1 MDNYVITIA
10 RGFGSGGK
18 EIGLTLA
25 KELGINC
32 YEKRIL
38 ELASEYSGLSQE
50 MFERVDEKF
59 SSEKIRKALAKM
71 PVTGE
76 VSSPAYKRFQSD
88 IKLFNIQAHII
99 RELAQSESCVIVGK
113 CADNILADYK
123 NVISVYIEAP
133 REICR
138 ARIMEKYS
146 CTADEANRLIYQ
158 TDQYRAEYYKYYS
171 GGNEWTN
178 VTNYDLTI
186 NIGRTGFDNA
196 VNLIKDYLKSKL
208 GNVIS

>member
-1 MDNYVITIA
+1 MEHYVITIA

-18 EIGLTLA
+18 EVGLELA
-25 KELGINC
+25 QELGINC

-38 ELASEYSGLSQE
+38 KLASEYSGLSQE
-50 MFERVDEKF
+50 VFEKVDEKF
-59 SSEKIRKALAKM
+59 SSDKIRKALEKM
-71 PVTGE
+71 PLAGE
-76 VSSPAYKRFQSD
+76 DASPAYKSFASD

-99 RELAQSESCVIVGK
+99 RELAASESCIIVGK

-123 NVISVYIEAP
+123 NVVSVYIEAP
-133 REICR
+133 REFCR
-138 ARIMEKYS
+138 KRIMDKFS

-158 TDQYRAEYYKYYS
+158 TDMYRAEYYKYYS

-186 NIGRTGFDNA
+186 NIGRTGTSNA
-196 VNLIKDYLKSKL
+196 INLIKDYLNMKL
-208 GNVIS
+208 GVNV